1 MGCEPI
7 LPDIQPV
14 TIDTM
19 LNRISGRYKK
29 WKNRAKFR
37 YVWTALQYLKTNG
50 LKTRLE

>member
-19 LNRISGRYKK
+19 LTEYRADIKIKKSG
-29 WKNRAKFR
+29 
-37 YVWTALQYLKTNG
+37 
-50 LKTRLE
+50 